1 MYRFK
6 LTPFSMPVVAIVFLL
21 IAFPFAA
28 TESANAQSE
37 KGNSQLTAEQMFA
50 PDRVTD
56 IQIELDEADWNEI
69 RAQGRSFAQALSK
82 KRQDSPFSYVKGNVT
97 IDGVIVKNVGIRK
110 KGFLGSLNNQRPSLK
125 IKFEEYEKQS
135 PVEGLDRLTLN
146 NNNQDAGRI
155 CQYLCYKLYRES
167 GTHAPRCG
175 FAKVTVNGKYLGI
188 YSNVEAIKSDFLKHS
203 FGDDSGELY
212 EGTVADFFPEIDKS
226 FEQKNKAANHELV
239 HAVTEVLESDEVDFN
254 ELAKL
259 VDVDS
264 FLKFWAME
272 SLIGFWDGY
281 CSNQNNFYMY
291 RDPES
296 KKFDFIPWGTDSAFT
311 DVSPIPPHVIRPRS
325 VHAKAILPNKLYRN
339 EKIKADYQATMMKLL
354 EEHWNEKDIL
364 AEIDRL
370 EGMLEKHVAE
380 SNDGFDRTMRG
391 YRRFIKGR
399 REGITDEFAD
409 GSPKLKSREKRPLYF
424 AELGTVEAS
433 FSTKWF
439 DKEPKDATKSG
450 EVSVNMSINGKTIE
464 LLNPGVYARKDDR
477 NPVNATII
485 VKGTS
490 KATGKEIII
499 GVGMPKTDFA
509 PSDKPISAGGILI
522 QPGSLGMVNGKMKMM
537 FGVAELSKASL
548 KPGEPVV
555 GTLSMKV
562 GDFKS
567 SGAEDE

>member
-1 MYRFK
+1 
-6 LTPFSMPVVAIVFLL
+6 
-21 IAFPFAA
+21 
-28 TESANAQSE
+28 
-37 KGNSQLTAEQMFA
+37 MFA

-56 IQIELDEADWNEI
+56 VQVELEESDWNEI
-69 RAQGRSFAQALSK
+69 RIQGRSFAQALSK
-82 KRQDSPFSYVKGNVT
+82 NRPANPFSYVKGNVT
-97 IDGVIVKNVGIRK
+97 IDGVEVKNVGIRK
-110 KGFLGSLNNQRPSLK
+110 KGFLGSLNNDRPSLK

-135 PVEGLDRLTLN
+135 PIKGLDRLTLN

-203 FGDDSGELY
+203 FGDDSGALY
-212 EGTVADFFPEIDKS
+212 EGTVADFFPQIDES
-226 FEQKNKAANHELV
+226 FEKKNSAAKHELV
-239 HAVTEVLESDEVDFN
+239 NAVTKALESDEVDFD

-259 VDVDS
+259 IDIDS

-291 RDPES
+291 RDS
-296 KKFDFIPWGTDSAFT
+296 KTEKFDFIPWGTDSAFT

-339 EKIKADYQATMMKLL
+339 KKIKADYQATLMKLL
-354 EEHWNEKDIL
+354 DEQWNEEKLL

-370 EGMLEKHVAE
+370 EGMLEKHVADN
-380 SNDGFDRTMRG
+380 NDGFDRTMRG

-399 REGITDEFAD
+399 REGIMDEFED
-409 GSPKLKSREKRPLYF
+409 GPPELKSREKRPLYF
-424 AELGTVEAS
+424 SELGIVKAT

-450 EVSVNMSINGKTIE
+450 KVTVDMSINGKTIE
-464 LLNPGVYARKDDR
+464 LENPGVYARKDDR
-477 NPVNATII
+477 NPKNATII

-499 GVGMPKTDFA
+499 GVGMPMTDFA
-509 PSDKPISAGGILI
+509 PSNKPISMGGVLI
-522 QPGSLGMVNGKMKMM
+522 QPGSMGMVNGKMKMM
-537 FGVAELSKASL
+537 FGEAELEKASL
-548 KPGEPVV
+548 VPGEPVV
-555 GTLSMKV
+555 GSMSMMV

-567 SGAEDE
+567 SGVEDSKKDKE